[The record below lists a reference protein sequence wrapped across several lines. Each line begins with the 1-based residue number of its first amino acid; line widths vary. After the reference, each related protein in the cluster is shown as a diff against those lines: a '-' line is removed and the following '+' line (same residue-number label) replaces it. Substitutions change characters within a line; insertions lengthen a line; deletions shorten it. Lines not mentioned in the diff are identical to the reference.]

1 MRGNNGIST
10 AGDDAQGG
18 SPPLAREQQQKKTLK
33 YAFPHQPILI
43 LIHLYLFRRILFLT
57 LIPYVDITDAL
68 VLHLQALYEG
78 MLKVTN
84 KVVFCHT
91 LTEGIGKKK
100 AYGFGLMTVIP
111 M

>member
-1 MRGNNGIST
+1 MSAISCV
-10 AGDDAQGG
+10 G